1 MFIAAFLSVLG
12 LGLLA
17 WIIVTLTVY
26 ALPAA
31 VGVGA
36 GLLAYKTGAGATGAS
51 LVAIFVGG
59 LTLGVGQRLF
69 EATRSP
75 ALRGLLASVYAAP
88 AAFTAYHAVL
98 TITEMTSPSEIWRQ
112 VFALA
117 GAVAIGAVAWNK
129 VAGSVHS

>member
-1 MFIAAFLSVLG
+1 MFIAAFLSMLG

-36 GLLAYKTGAGATGAS
+36 GLLAYNTGAGAIGAS

-75 ALRGLLASVYAAP
+75 ALRGLLASV
-88 AAFTAYHAVL
+88 
-98 TITEMTSPSEIWRQ
+98 
-112 VFALA
+112 
-117 GAVAIGAVAWNK
+117 
-129 VAGSVHS
+129 